1 MPYLKSN
8 LHLECDYMMLEKNKK
23 KIEKEEYAIKSLIR
37 NERIMKISKVIYIKS
52 NLMEMKSRNHE
63 DRREK
68 KNKKMNIIREKL
80 FFHQLFFCSVT
91 LNSCAGRRERVGEI
105 VDD

>member
-1 MPYLKSN
+1 
-8 LHLECDYMMLEKNKK
+8 MMLEKKIK

-68 KNKKMNIIREKL
+68 E
-80 FFHQLFFCSVT
+80 
-91 LNSCAGRRERVGEI
+91 
-105 VDD
+105 